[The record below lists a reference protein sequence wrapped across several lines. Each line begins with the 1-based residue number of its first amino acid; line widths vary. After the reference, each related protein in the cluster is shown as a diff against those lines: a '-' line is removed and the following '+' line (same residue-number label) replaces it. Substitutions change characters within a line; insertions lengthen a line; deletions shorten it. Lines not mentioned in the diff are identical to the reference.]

1 MRFILI
7 IIYNIGHNLGKT
19 NYHLFFGFI
28 FLSLFVLIPSV
39 MFRIIRIALLLLF
52 VQPVFA
58 QKGKPLRIGIAGL
71 THTHVHW
78 LLGSAA
84 RGEVEI
90 VGIAESNHDLAK
102 RYLKQYKMD
111 MALVYNSLPE
121 MLQKTR
127 PEAVAA
133 FGSIE
138 EHLAVVQT
146 CAPAGVHVMV
156 EKPLAVSLDHA
167 LQMKELAEKHKIHLL
182 TNYETTWYATNHKTF
197 ELVTKDS
204 TIGRIRKMVVHDGH
218 EGPMEI
224 GVNKEFLHWLTDP
237 VANGGGALMD
247 FGCYGANLVTWLMAG
262 QRPESIM
269 AITRQF
275 KPHIYPKV
283 DDDATILVQYPG
295 MQAVIQASWN
305 WPFSRKDMEVYGE
318 TGYVF
323 SDNKADL
330 RFRFK
335 TDTIERRS
343 ALPSL
348 AAPFDDPFAYLAG
361 VVRGNIRI
369 PAFDPSSLENNMI
382 VMEILEAAKKS
393 AREGR
398 RVMLK

>member
-1 MRFILI
+1 MRFILT
-7 IIYNIGHNLGKT
+7 IIYNIGHNLEKT

-28 FLSLFVLIPSV
+28 FLSLFVLIQSV
-39 MFRIIRIALLLLF
+39 MLRIIRIALLLLL

-84 RGEVEI
+84 RGDVEI
-90 VGIAESNHDLAK
+90 VGISESNRELAK
-102 RYLKQYKMD
+102 RYLTQYKMD
-111 MALVYNSLPE
+111 MRLVYNSLPE
-121 MLQKTR
+121 MLQKTK

-138 EHLAVVQT
+138 EHLAVVQN

-182 TNYETTWYATNHKTF
+182 TNYETTWYSTNHKTF
-197 ELVTKDS
+197 DLVTKDS
-204 TIGRIRKMVVHDGH
+204 SIGRIRKMVVHDGH
-218 EGPMEI
+218 EGPKEI

-262 QRPESIM
+262 QRPESVL

-275 KPHIYPKV
+275 KPHIYPNV
-283 DDDATILVQYPG
+283 DDDATILVQFPG

-335 TDTIERRS
+335 PDTLERRS
-343 ALPSL
+343 ALPPL
-348 AAPFDDPFAYLAG
+348 AAPFDDPFAYFAG
-361 VVRGNIRI
+361 VVRGSIRI
-369 PAFDPSSLENNMI
+369 PPYDPSSLENNMI

-398 RVMLK
+398 KIMLQ

>member
-1 MRFILI
+1 MRFILT
-7 IIYNIGHNLGKT
+7 IIYNIGHNLEKT
-19 NYHLFFGFI
+19 NYHLFFGII
-28 FLSLFVLIPSV
+28 FLSLFVLIQSP
-39 MFRIIRIALLLLF
+39 MFRVIRISILLLF
-52 VQPVFA
+52 VHPVFA

-90 VGIAESNHDLAK
+90 VGIAESNPDLAK
-102 RYLKQYKMD
+102 RYLTQYKMD
-111 MALVYNSLPE
+111 MRLVYNSLPE
-121 MLQKTR
+121 MLQKTK

-138 EHLAVVQT
+138 EHLAVVQN

-167 LQMKELAEKHKIHLL
+167 MQMKELAVKHKIHLL

-197 ELVTKDS
+197 DLVTKDS
-204 TIGRIRKMVVHDGH
+204 SIGRIRKMVVHDGH
-218 EGPMEI
+218 EGPKEI
-224 GVNKEFLHWLTDP
+224 GVNKEFLDWLTDP

-262 QRPESIM
+262 QRPESVL
-269 AITRQF
+269 AIARQY
-275 KPHIYPKV
+275 KPQIYPKV

-335 TDTIERRS
+335 TDTLERRS
-343 ALPSL
+343 ALPPL
-348 AAPFDDPFAYLAG
+348 AAPFDDPFAYFAG
-361 VVRGNIRI
+361 VVRGSIRI
-369 PAFDPSSLENNMI
+369 PPYDPSSLENNMI

-393 AREGR
+393 VREGR
-398 RVMLK
+398 KVMLK